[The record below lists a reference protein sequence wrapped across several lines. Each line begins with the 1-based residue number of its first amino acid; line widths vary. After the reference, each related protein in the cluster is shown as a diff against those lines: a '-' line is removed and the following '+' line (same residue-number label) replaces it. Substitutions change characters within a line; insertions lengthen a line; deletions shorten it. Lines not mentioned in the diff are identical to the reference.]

1 MTTTARLGTGQRPGV
16 LVVLLLGSTLSV
28 MAGAILGPVIEVL
41 RADLAVTGTAAGL
54 VLTAHSLAI
63 ALASPLVGWVM
74 DRWGVRR
81 PLVVGLLVYGLA
93 GGAGLVV
100 ESYTQLLVTRLV
112 FGLGAAAVFTGTTV
126 AVLMLYQ
133 GTARDRVVGWRSTA
147 VSMGGVLWP
156 LIGGAAGAVSWHGPF
171 AVYLVG
177 VPIAIATLVVLPEVP
192 APARG
197 GGGGGLVSLLRVPRL
212 MAYCG
217 LLLVLA
223 MLMLVVAV
231 FLPQRLAQVGVHNPF
246 VVSVFSAVLA
256 VAMSL
261 VGLGYARIR
270 GRLRYP
276 AMLRVAVVGWSAG
289 FLCLGLTDSPPLI
302 LLAVIVFGL
311 GMGLAMPAL
320 TVLIADAAP
329 PAARAQAASL
339 TGTATFAG
347 QFAAPLLFGPLMEA
361 TSIRAGFLSAAGL
374 SVILVV
380 GLLFLP
386 AEARQVE
393 VAGEPAEAA
402 SATPRGAASG
412 EVGS

>member
-1 MTTTARLGTGQRPGV
+1 MSTTARLGPGQRPGI

-63 ALASPLVGWVM
+63 ALASPVVGWVM

-81 PLVVGLLVYGLA
+81 PLAVGLLVYGLA

-100 ESYTQLLVTRLV
+100 DSYIPLLVTRLV

-126 AVLMLYQ
+126 AILMLYQ
-133 GTARDRVVGWRSTA
+133 GAARDRVVGWRSTA
-147 VSMGGVLWP
+147 VSLGGVLWP
-156 LIGGAAGAVSWHGPF
+156 LVGGALGAVSWHGPF

-177 VPIAIATLVVLPEVP
+177 IPIAVATLVALPEVP
-192 APARG
+192 VPARDPG
-197 GGGGGLVSLLRVPRL
+197 SGGLVPLLRTPLL

-223 MLMLVVAV
+223 MLMLAVAV

-261 VGLGYARIR
+261 VGLVYARIR
-270 GRLRYP
+270 RRLRYP
-276 AMLRVAVVGWSAG
+276 AVLRIAVVGWSAG
-289 FLCLGLTDSPPLI
+289 FLCLGLSDSPPLI
-302 LLAVIVFGL
+302 LLAVTTFGL

-329 PAARAQAASL
+329 PTARAQATSL
-339 TGTATFAG
+339 AGTATFAG

-361 TSIRAGFLSAAGL
+361 TSITGGFLCAAGL
-374 SVILVV
+374 SAVLVV
-380 GLLFLP
+380 ALLFLP
-386 AEARQVE
+386 EG
-393 VAGEPAEAA
+393 AGPPGPAAGPTETPAA
-402 SATPRGAASG
+402 PESEGAG
-412 EVGS
+412 R